1 MYEDTSA
8 AEVTELDGFDEGW
21 DDIPAAEDSDTEDLS
36 RDETEDVSE
45 SASTETDVETETD
58 SDSEDSSRDETAAQD
73 GEGAGESETKSET
86 QTADQQFELK
96 HLGELKTVSRDEV
109 ITLAQK
115 GMDYDRIRTERDAAK
130 EEASRLAEYEAFLK
144 ELAGSGTPQDL
155 MDTVRAEKLA
165 RTEGIDKSVALQ
177 RVKLQRERQSLEA
190 DRQKLSQQQQKA
202 TDEAAEQD
210 RRRQEFISF
219 TKEHPD
225 VNATDIPRSVWE
237 DVAAGKT
244 LSDAYSKYE
253 VSQLRE
259 KIRELET
266 RALNEKNRERAAG
279 SRQSAGKT
287 RERDPFDEG
296 WDSI

>member
-8 AEVTELDGFDEGW
+8 AEVNVLDGFDEGW
-21 DDIPAAEDSDTEDLS
+21 DDAPASVEADTDDLSEDTTEDA
-36 RDETEDVSE
+36 SE
-45 SASTETDVETETD
+45 EVSTETDIETD
-58 SDSEDSSRDETAAQD
+58 GSDEPRVEGTAQD
-73 GEGAGESETKSET
+73 SADPGESRQQEET
-86 QTADQQFELK
+86 QAADQQFELK

-130 EEASRLAEYEAFLK
+130 GEAARLAGYEAFLK
-144 ELAGSGTPQDL
+144 ELAGNGSPEEL
-155 MDTVRAEKLA
+155 MDSVRAERLS
-165 RTEGIDKSVALQ
+165 RTEGIDKTVALQ
-177 RVKLQRERQSLEA
+177 RVKLQREREALEA
-190 DRQKLSQQQQKA
+190 DRQKLSRQQQEKS
-202 TDEAAEQD
+202 DAAAAQE

-219 TKEHPD
+219 TREHPD
-225 VNATDIPRSVWE
+225 VNAKDIPRKVWE

-244 LSDAYSKYE
+244 LSDAYSRYE

-266 RALNEKNRERAAG
+266 QALNEKNRERAAG